1 MEIGH
6 DQSAAVEKLL
16 KDAGFEEICTEK
28 DLAGLDRVVCG
39 VYNRSE
45 EDE

>member
-6 DQSAAVEKLL
+6 DQRAAVEALL
-16 KDAGFEEICTEK
+16 KDAGFEEIRTEK

-39 VYNRSE
+39 VYNRN
-45 EDE
+45 DN